1 MAVAPAMAPV
11 AVAEV
16 AATPNDGLLRLALAT
31 GARGP
36 SDATAERLLHL
47 VQAIANG
54 GTVFGTSQELV
65 IHFLGTAAE
74 EPMLQGLAMDVA
86 DSTLPLVRG
95 VSASSDSSQALKNCD
110 VVVLTEELPPVDSDL
125 FPAALKTFK
134 LWSCYLD
141 VASKKTAQVVAVD
154 AALASLLAH
163 LSPSIPKEQFT
174 FVSRI
179 SLNRAVSVLAK
190 KLGVLPN
197 KLANV
202 TVWGIEDVDA
212 MGALLKPL
220 AQGKTPSTACEAIN
234 DLAWVQGALPTVRRT
249 MHHARTMAAFQNRNF
264 PNIGH
269 QSQLHARARFCFR
282 VTSQAVKARGKAV
295 ATGAK
300 CSMVAQCKAIA
311 DHLRDLWQGTAEGEW
326 TSLGTWTDGS
336 YGLDEGVLYSQP
348 VTIKDKVATI
358 VPGLT
363 VDPLTL
369 RGRLDDAFEL
379 LQCRQEQIKVAA
391 SD

>member
-1 MAVAPAMAPV
+1 
-11 AVAEV
+11 
-16 AATPNDGLLRLALAT
+16 
-31 GARGP
+31 
-36 SDATAERLLHL
+36 
-47 VQAIANG
+47 
-54 GTVFGTSQELV
+54 
-65 IHFLGTAAE
+65 
-74 EPMLQGLAMDVA
+74 ML
-86 DSTLPLVRG
+86 
-95 VSASSDSSQALKNCD
+95 
-110 VVVLTEELPPVDSDL
+110 
-125 FPAALKTFK
+125 F
-134 LWSCYLD
+134 
-141 VASKKTAQVVAVD
+141 VASLLVGLERQSHLLLGFSLQVVAVD

-234 DLAWVQGALPTVRRT
+234 DLAWVQGALPT
-249 MHHARTMAAFQNRNF
+249 
-264 PNIGH
+264 
-269 QSQLHARARFCFR
+269 
-282 VTSQAVKARGKAV
+282 AVKARGKAV

-379 LQCRQEQIKVAA
+379 LVTLQCA
-391 SD
+391 SAR